1 MNGQESSEF
10 FQVFVLEGR
19 QGAYCP
25 YWLTKWHITK
35 EKKNCKKNLRE
46 LLKRGYLWEIGI
58 GVRSGR
64 YYCARETK
72 KDL

>member
-25 YWLTKWHITK
+25 YWLTKWHIPK
-35 EKKNCKKNLRE
+35 EKK
-46 LLKRGYLWEIGI
+46 I
-58 GVRSGR
+58 VR
-64 YYCARETK
+64 K
-72 KDL
+72 I